1 MLTFRT
7 LRAVQNGAACG
18 AGGWLVH
25 QRCNSREI
33 FGAEGVPGY
42 APFRL

>member
-7 LRAVQNGAACG
+7 LRASGAACG

-25 QRCNSREI
+25 LRCNSREVI
-33 FGAEGVPGY
+33 GAEGAPGY